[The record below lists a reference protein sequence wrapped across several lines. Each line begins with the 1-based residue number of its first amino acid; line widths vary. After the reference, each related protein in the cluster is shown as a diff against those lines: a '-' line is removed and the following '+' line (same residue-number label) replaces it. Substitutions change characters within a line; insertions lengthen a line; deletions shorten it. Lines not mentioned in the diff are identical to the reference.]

1 MKKVYVTTSIPYVNA
16 RPHIGH
22 ALEFVQADAYVRAR
36 KLFGDET
43 YFLAGTDDNALKNV
57 QAAEAAGV
65 SVREYVDQNAEVF
78 RSLHD
83 SLNIGIDDFIRTS
96 DPIRHFAGAQKL
108 WSACK
113 SEDIYKKSY
122 KGLYCLGCEEFK
134 TEKDLVNGECP
145 EHPGKKLDEVEEENY
160 FFRLSKYQKEL
171 EELISSNVLTI
182 VPETRKGEILSFIR
196 GGLEDFSISRSVAR
210 AKGWGVPVPG
220 DEGQVMYVWFD
231 ALANYITA
239 LGYGDDD
246 ARFKEWWVESDERI
260 HFVGKGINRFH
271 TVYWPAMLLSAGLPL
286 PTHVFV
292 HGYLTVDGQKM
303 SKSIGNVVD
312 PEELVQKY
320 GTDAVRYFFLRHTHP
335 FEDTD
340 FTRERFHDAYTAGLA
355 NGIGNLTS
363 RILKLSEMYIAEP
376 VAHPSS
382 GDFPS
387 HYTESFARFEFNKAS
402 EVAWGRIQALD
413 ERIATEE
420 PFKVIKIDLEKGI
433 AILTELLAELYWVSR
448 MLKPFI
454 PEAAVKV
461 QGAVEA
467 NKKPETLFPRIDS

>member
-57 QAAEAAGV
+57 QAAEAVGKP
-65 SVREYVDQNAEVF
+65 VRQYVDENAEVF
-78 RSLHD
+78 KRLHT

-96 DPIRHFAGAQKL
+96 DVERHFKGAQKL
-108 WSACK
+108 WNACK
-113 SEDIYKKSY
+113 KEDIYKKTY

-145 EHPGKKLDEVEEENY
+145 EHPGKKLDEIEEENY
-160 FFRLSKYQKEL
+160 FFKLSNYQKQL
-171 EELISSNVLTI
+171 EELIVSDTLKI

-210 AKGWGVPVPG
+210 AKGWGVPVPE
-220 DEGQVMYVWFD
+220 DESQVMYVWFD

-239 LGYGDDD
+239 LGYGDDSPL
-246 ARFKEWWVESDERI
+246 FTEWWEKSDERV
-260 HFVGKGINRFH
+260 HCVGKGINRFH
-271 TVYWPAMLLSAGLPL
+271 TIYWPAMLLSAGLSL
-286 PTHVFV
+286 PTLVFV

-303 SKSIGNVVD
+303 SKSLGNVVD
-312 PEELVQKY
+312 PEELVAKY
-320 GTDAVRYFFLRHTHP
+320 GTEAVRYFFLRHTHP

-340 FTRERFHDAYTAGLA
+340 FTRERFHEAYTAGLA

-363 RILKLSEMYIAEP
+363 RILKLSETHIVEPILPP
-376 VAHPSS
+376 VAA
-382 GDFPS
+382 DFS
-387 HYTESFARFEFNKAS
+387 QEFSRSLYQFEFNKAT
-402 EVAWGRIQALD
+402 EAVWNRIQSLD

-420 PFKVIKIDLEKGI
+420 PFKVVKVDIERGRGI
-433 AILTELLAELYWVSR
+433 IRELLAELYWIGR
-448 MLKPFI
+448 MLNPFL
-454 PEAAVKV
+454 PDTNVKVKEAVK
-461 QGAVEA
+461 Q
-467 NKKPETLFPRIDS
+467 NKKPETLFPRIEL